1 MGESP
6 SLYYHLVGLCLER
19 SEVPTLRHDDVR
31 DELLGGLSD
40 AGRRQFE
47 GFAVVYEA
55 RQVASQL
62 GELRTAV
69 GLSQR
74 EVAKR
79 AGVDQ
84 ADLSRIESAQVIPSL
99 PTLLRL
105 LDVVGGTLVVAHKR
119 VPRRQSSKATTTTT
133 GAVESV
139 RPPTAAVERAA
150 RTARAARTTPAV
162 RSSAKT
168 AAAAKR
174 SA

>member
-1 MGESP
+1 MP
-6 SLYYHLVGLCLER
+6 A
-19 SEVPTLRHDDVR
+19 LRHEDVR

-40 AGRRQFE
+40 AGRRQLDRF
-47 GFAVVYEA
+47 GAVYES
-55 RQVASQL
+55 RQVASHL
-62 GELRTAV
+62 AELRATT

-105 LDVVGGTLVVAHKR
+105 LDVVGGTLVVARKR
-119 VPRRQSSKATTTTT
+119 APH
-133 GAVESV
+133 
-139 RPPTAAVERAA
+139 RPSA
-150 RTARAARTTPAV
+150 RVRTTRTEKTNGMTGTQPTKSPA
-162 RSSAKT
+162 KPLT
-168 AAAAKR
+168 ADKR

>member
-1 MGESP
+1 
-6 SLYYHLVGLCLER
+6 VGFCLER

-47 GFAVVYEA
+47 GIAVVYEA

-84 ADLSRIESAQVIPSL
+84 ADLSRIESAQVVPSL

-119 VPRRQSSKATTTTT
+119 TARRQSPKAATMTT

-139 RPPTAAVERAA
+139 RPRAAVD
-150 RTARAARTTPAV
+150 RTARAARTARTTPPV
-162 RSSAKT
+162 RSSAKA

>member
-1 MGESP
+1 
-6 SLYYHLVGLCLER
+6 VGFCLER

-31 DELLGGLSD
+31 DELFGGLSD

-47 GFAVVYEA
+47 GFAAVYEA

-84 ADLSRIESAQVIPSL
+84 ADLSRIESAKVIPSL
-99 PTLLRL
+99 TTLLRL

-119 VPRRQSSKATTTTT
+119 APGRQSSKETTTA

-139 RPPTAAVERAA
+139 RPRTPAVERATRA
-150 RTARAARTTPAV
+150 ASAARTTPAV
-162 RSSAKT
+162 RLSAKT
-168 AAAAKR
+168 AEAAKR

>member
-1 MGESP
+1 
-6 SLYYHLVGLCLER
+6 LVGLCLER

-119 VPRRQSSKATTTTT
+119 APRRQSSKATTTTT

-139 RPPTAAVERAA
+139 RPRTAAVERA
-150 RTARAARTTPAV
+150 ARAARTTPAV

-168 AAAAKR
+168 AASAKR

>member
-1 MGESP
+1 
-6 SLYYHLVGLCLER
+6 
-19 SEVPTLRHDDVR
+19 VPTLRHDDVR

-47 GFAVVYEA
+47 GFAMVYEA

-119 VPRRQSSKATTTTT
+119 APRRQSPKAATITT
-133 GAVESV
+133 GAADSV
-139 RPPTAAVERAA
+139 RPRAAVERAA
-150 RTARAARTTPAV
+150 RAARAARTTPAV